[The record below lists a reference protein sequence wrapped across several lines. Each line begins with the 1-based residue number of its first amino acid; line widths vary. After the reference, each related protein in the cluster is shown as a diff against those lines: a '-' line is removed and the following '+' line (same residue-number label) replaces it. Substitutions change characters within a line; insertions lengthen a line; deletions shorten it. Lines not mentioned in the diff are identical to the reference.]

1 MWIKRVPTKE
11 LRIPITFGRKDL
23 EKLAH
28 KCERGC
34 DTYEEIGTRV
44 HCDVFVTVHGMS
56 APLLCLLCATDGR
69 IIHVSPT

>member
-1 MWIKRVPTKE
+1 MRKILIAVFLRIDVDKAGSVPTKV
-11 LRIPITFGRKDL
+11 LKIPITFGRKDL

-56 APLLCLLCATDGR
+56 AALLC
-69 IIHVSPT
+69 